1 MLLYI
6 FVAIILFKQLMYI
19 NLNPYEIKNAVKT
32 IISYSFTKLLSKG

>member
-19 NLNPYEIKNAVKT
+19 NLNPYEIKNASTAKQ
-32 IISYSFTKLLSKG
+32 